1 MQVFHQRT
9 GVIFQ
14 KCYVANSATAEEQ
27 GAAFLPLK
35 EKLSDLLTSVIK
47 DVISNSG

>member
-1 MQVFHQRT
+1 MLQT
-9 GVIFQ
+9 AKI
-14 KCYVANSATAEEQ
+14 AEEQ
-27 GAAFLPLK
+27 GVAFPALK